1 MGIDKDQLFRSSYRH
16 WRLIGPLIL
25 SAASSCH
32 ALGKRKPPKVDQVR
46 EEKQVET
53 IGAATRE
60 ADGTYILQLRATS
73 DGGDE
78 GDALIRYHR
87 GDKDYDAIARHVGPV
102 PVGKWVLVKPFPK

>member
-1 MGIDKDQLFRSSYRH
+1 MVRSSHRH
-16 WRLIGPLIL
+16 WRLIGALIL

-32 ALGKRKPPKVDQVR
+32 AVDNGKAPKADQAR

-53 IGAATRE
+53 VGAAMRE

-73 DGGDE
+73 DGGDM
-78 GDALIRYHR
+78 GDALIRYRR

-102 PVGKWVLVKPFPK
+102 PVGQWVLVKPFPK